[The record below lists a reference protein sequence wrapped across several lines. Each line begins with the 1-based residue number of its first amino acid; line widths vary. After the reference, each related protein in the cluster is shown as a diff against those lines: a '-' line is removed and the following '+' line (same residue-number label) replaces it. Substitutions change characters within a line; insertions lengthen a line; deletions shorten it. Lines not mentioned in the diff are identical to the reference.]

1 MRDATIHL
9 GNKILFFLRTR
20 PISGIVQRGSIK
32 GETTVKKA
40 ALLTLAL
47 LTVSYPVLA
56 KSHHDHHHSARKS
69 RHDHHHAVRK
79 SQQTHHSVATDPHSQ
94 VTCEMVRSYVAQV
107 GLEQAKA
114 MALSANI
121 SVSDRKERNDVWEEV
136 PRLNWPMSR
145 ALSPPALS
153 EPAAFE
159 ELPRGDIPT
168 PQEAT
173 AIFRFLTRANR
184 TPAPSL

>member
-1 MRDATIHL
+1 MTTT
-9 GNKILFFLRTR
+9 TR
-20 PISGIVQRGSIK
+20 FANRNRPTTPLLPIRI
-32 GETTVKKA
+32 
-40 ALLTLAL
+40 
-47 LTVSYPVLA
+47 
-56 KSHHDHHHSARKS
+56 RKS
-69 RHDHHHAVRK
+69 RAKWYARMLHRSDWNKPRRWLYPPTYQYPTGK
-79 SQQTHHSVATDPHSQ
+79 SETMFGKKYLDS
-94 VTCEMVRSYVAQV
+94 
-107 GLEQAKA
+107 
-114 MALSANI
+114 
-121 SVSDRKERNDVWEEV
+121 
-136 PRLNWPMSR
+136 NWPMSR